1 MGSWFSS
8 NEAKETKLETSG
20 EINNNVIIQDTVTV
34 HNNEIIILLYIIAI
48 LKMAEFII
56 YIYNQYIKKIKK
68 KYEARGIRA

>member
-56 YIYNQYIKKIKK
+56 YIYNQYMKTIKK